1 MNIQQKGNDYFYK
14 YPPPS
19 STDSEIDLLDI
30 IDALWQ
36 EKIKIISII
45 FVFSCFG
52 LLASVFLPQKWTSSA
67 IVTPAEPTQLKEL
80 DDSLT
85 SLRVLGVGVDINRDN
100 IFNLFIKKFQSVSLL
115 GEYLRSSP
123 YIMDKF
129 KGIGINELE
138 LHRAIVA
145 LSENMKAFD
154 DSTQKK
160 GERPLYVSWTLSF
173 TAPSGEEA
181 QKVLSGYIDYVSD
194 LVAKEFME
202 EVRNKLEIKNKFE
215 REMLVQDKIKIKNQL
230 KADVK
235 RLGYSLEVA
244 NAAGIK
250 KPVFGNGQ
258 SVKDDP
264 DFSVSLGSDGIASK
278 LNIKKSI
285 SDVTELSGDLLN
297 RQYLV
302 DELAQVSVN
311 DISFIPFKYQLSPSL
326 PVKKDGVGKVIIVFV
341 SSLMGGVIA
350 CGAVLLHRA
359 IASRRLEIM
368 AKLEDKLA

>member
-1 MNIQQKGNDYFYK
+1 
-14 YPPPS
+14 
-19 STDSEIDLLDI
+19 
-30 IDALWQ
+30 
-36 EKIKIISII
+36 
-45 FVFSCFG
+45 
-52 LLASVFLPQKWTSSA
+52 
-67 IVTPAEPTQLKEL
+67 
-80 DDSLT
+80 
-85 SLRVLGVGVDINRDN
+85 
-100 IFNLFIKKFQSVSLL
+100 
-115 GEYLRSSP
+115 
-123 YIMDKF
+123 
-129 KGIGINELE
+129 
-138 LHRAIVA
+138 
-145 LSENMKAFD
+145 
-154 DSTQKK
+154 
-160 GERPLYVSWTLSF
+160 
-173 TAPSGEEA
+173 
-181 QKVLSGYIDYVSD
+181 
-194 LVAKEFME
+194 
-202 EVRNKLEIKNKFE
+202 
-215 REMLVQDKIKIKNQL
+215 
-230 KADVK
+230 
-235 RLGYSLEVA
+235 EVA